1 MAVCCMGLGAFALLG
16 TLFILTQFLQFD
28 LGYSAL
34 EAGVRMLPIA
44 VTLAVVSPASSLL
57 TRAVGMKLTT
67 AGGLLLAAVGLWL
80 VSDATVHSTYVNLLP
95 GMIVIGAGAALVM
108 PTVSGSVMSTVPR
121 GDTGVGA
128 ASNGTFTQ
136 FGAAMG
142 VAVLGSLLST
152 RYQDTMTTVL
162 APYHVPDAVKQTI
175 LGSVGGALD
184 VAARAGGTLGT
195 VLAHAARGAFIDGA
209 GLALTVASAVALGGG
224 ILAAAFLPKR
234 PTPVDPP
241 TSSAGKVSRRAAAR
255 ARS

>member
-1 MAVCCMGLGAFALLG
+1 MGLGAFALLG

-44 VTLAVVSPASSLL
+44 ATLAVVSPVSSLL

-108 PTVSGSVMSTVPR
+108 PTASGSVMSSVPR
-121 GDTGVGA
+121 GDAGVGA

-162 APYHVPDAVKQTI
+162 APYHVPPALNQTI

-184 VAARAGGTLGT
+184 VAAHAGGTLGH
-195 VLAHAARGAFIDGA
+195 VLAAAARGAFIDGA
-209 GLALTVASAVALGGG
+209 GLALTVASAVALGGC
-224 ILAAAFLPKR
+224 IVAAAFLPKR
-234 PTPVDPP
+234 PTPVDDP
-241 TSSAGKVSRRAAAR
+241 TSSTGRVSRRAAAR